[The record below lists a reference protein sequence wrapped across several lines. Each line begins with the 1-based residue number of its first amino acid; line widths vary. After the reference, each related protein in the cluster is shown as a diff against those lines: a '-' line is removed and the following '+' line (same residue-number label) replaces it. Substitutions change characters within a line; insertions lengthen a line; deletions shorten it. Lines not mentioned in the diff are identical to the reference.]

1 MIKFII
7 FIKIQNEIKSFGIFD
22 KFCNNNIKI
31 PKKFTKVKNPK
42 VSVISP
48 IYNRE
53 RFFIRFF
60 QSIQYQNIDN
70 IEIIFVNKKSIDNGV
85 KIMLKVIHSCL
96 FSL

>member
-1 MIKFII
+1 MSRF
-7 FIKIQNEIKSFGIFD
+7 KIA
-22 KFCNNNIKI
+22 
-31 PKKFTKVKNPK
+31 KKFAKVKNPK

-53 RFFIRFF
+53 RFSIRFF

-85 KIMLKVIHSCL
+85 KIL
-96 FSL
+96 